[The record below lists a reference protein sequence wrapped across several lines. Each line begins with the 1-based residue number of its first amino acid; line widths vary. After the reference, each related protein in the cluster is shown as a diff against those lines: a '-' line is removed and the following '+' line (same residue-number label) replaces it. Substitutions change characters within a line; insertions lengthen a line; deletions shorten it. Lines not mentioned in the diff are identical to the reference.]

1 MSTPTF
7 SPRATSASTASAAA
21 VLPEADVAVISVN
34 RMFFDTPAYRQAVF
48 AFAEAGSAADPGAL
62 PQLER
67 LFLGI
72 GAVWVAAGSAVGL
85 LPGLVLL
92 LALAGACEFAQSW
105 IPARRPE
112 ASDLLALLV
121 GAILVQLAWWL
132 ERPRARIR

>member
-1 MSTPTF
+1 MLVAGLAPFGF
-7 SPRATSASTASAAA
+7 SGSA
-21 VLPEADVAVISVN
+21 
-34 RMFFDTPAYRQAVF
+34 QAF
-48 AFAEAGSAADPGAL
+48 EWPAFAEAGSAADPGAL

-72 GAVWVAAGSAVGL
+72 GAVWVAAGSAIGL
-85 LPGLVLL
+85 LPGFVLL

>member
-1 MSTPTF
+1 MDL
-7 SPRATSASTASAAA
+7 TASLPASLSAN
-21 VLPEADVAVISVN
+21 LPEAA
-34 RMFFDTPAYRQAVF
+34 RAQT
-48 AFAEAGSAADPGAL
+48 L
-62 PQLER
+62 T